1 MKKKAIT
8 IIVIIVLLILLFPV
22 KYRVKDGG
30 SIVYK
35 SIVYEITKVHRL
47 HDIDGIEK
55 GWEIKILGKQIYKKT
70 TIEVDIQASNE

>member
-1 MKKKAIT
+1 MKKKTIT
-8 IIVIIVLLILLFPV
+8 FIVIIVLLILLFPV

-55 GWEIKILGKQIYKKT
+55 GWEISLLGFQIYKNT
-70 TIEVDIQASNE
+70 TIEVDVNAS